1 MSCQQVTT
9 WRNETAKARAANVS
23 QAGPVIPQ
31 VAFCLVSDSLRK
43 GSNLIVAGSTQR
55 GEPDCRDGCSGETTH
70 LAYLQRD
77 NCFDNGSR
85 LTRYRNK
92 ILFMARRYSGFY
104 GCLVLNLKDRF
115 FNLKISNS
123 IQHVIC
129 E

>member
-23 QAGPVIPQ
+23 HAGPVIPR

-43 GSNLIVAGSTQR
+43 GSNLIIAGSTQR

-77 NCFDNGSR
+77 NCFDNASR

-92 ILFMARRYSGFY
+92 ILVCCLFMSRGRHKVTKF
-104 GCLVLNLKDRF
+104 LWVLNIRF
-115 FNLKISNS
+115 KGPCFNLQISN
-123 IQHVIC
+123 
-129 E
+129 